1 MDYEERLYAAGRI
14 PGGFLRREGKPP
26 ERAILTGRLI
36 DRPLRPL
43 FPSWLRDDIQIV
55 ATTLSMDEEV
65 PPDVLAV
72 TGASVATLVAQI
84 PFAGPMAAV
93 RVGLLNDEFIINP
106 TFREIEK
113 GDLDLVVAGT
123 PDGVVMVE
131 AGANQLP
138 EQDVIEAIEFGYEA
152 IQELIKAQQDLIQEL
167 GISIVVEEKEEEN
180 QEVLNFINQ
189 QASEEIKKKFS
200 LNLI

>member
-65 PPDVLAV
+65 PP
-72 TGASVATLVAQI
+72 
-84 PFAGPMAAV
+84 M
-93 RVGLLNDEFIINP
+93 
-106 TFREIEK
+106 
-113 GDLDLVVAGT
+113 
-123 PDGVVMVE
+123 
-131 AGANQLP
+131 
-138 EQDVIEAIEFGYEA
+138 Y
-152 IQELIKAQQDLIQEL
+152 
-167 GISIVVEEKEEEN
+167 
-180 QEVLNFINQ
+180 
-189 QASEEIKKKFS
+189 
-200 LNLI
+200 